1 MVYIAKQFSHTDRIP
16 CDGLTIRYRR
26 RYTVKAFFF
35 IKKNIVQV
43 PQAHYKKRRK
53 FMSRVKNLKKN
64 KQCQPALLFKLVIRS
79 EAPYLVKPQSSI
91 FY

>member
-1 MVYIAKQFSHTDRIP
+1 MGSRLDT
-16 CDGLTIRYRR
+16 GL
-26 RYTVKAFFF
+26 RYTVKVFFF

-64 KQCQPALLFKLVIRS
+64 KQC
-79 EAPYLVKPQSSI
+79 
-91 FY
+91 

>member
-16 CDGLTIRYRR
+16 CDGLTIRYRSALHC
-26 RYTVKAFFF
+26 KSFFF
-35 IKKNIVQV
+35 IKKNVQV

-64 KQCQPALLFKLVIRS
+64 KQC
-79 EAPYLVKPQSSI
+79 
-91 FY
+91 

>member
-35 IKKNIVQV
+35 IKKKNIQM
-43 PQAHYKKRRK
+43 PQHTIKKEE
-53 FMSRVKNLKKN
+53 NLCLRLK
-64 KQCQPALLFKLVIRS
+64 I
-79 EAPYLVKPQSSI
+79 
-91 FY
+91 